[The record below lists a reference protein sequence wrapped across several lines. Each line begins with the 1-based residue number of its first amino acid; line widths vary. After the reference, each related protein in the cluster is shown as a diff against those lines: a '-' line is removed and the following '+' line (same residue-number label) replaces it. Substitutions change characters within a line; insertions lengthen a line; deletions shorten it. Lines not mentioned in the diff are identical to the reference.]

1 MNLKLHNTLQTL
13 PGAISNVHLVVDV
26 VPENVVHAWKLP
38 ATGHKQVFLRQLHST
53 SAFQE
58 TVQHYNRYPTYVG
71 TCFYMSKEVR

>member
-53 SAFQE
+53 SAFKKQFNI
-58 TVQHYNRYPTYVG
+58 TTDILH
-71 TCFYMSKEVR
+71 MWVRASICQRKL